1 MQDLRGAVFDVGSF
15 LIWIRIQIAKNKIL
29 QNLYKFMKN
38 IISIHS
44 IMIVVKN
51 DTVSG
56 GGCIGVTKV

>member
-38 IISIHS
+38 IISIYS

>member
-1 MQDLRGAVFDVGSF
+1 
-15 LIWIRIQIAKNKIL
+15 
-29 QNLYKFMKN
+29 MKN